1 MKCVRS
7 VLCICIQNIR
17 KWTYDYRV
25 WIIAALLFFVCFDN
39 SASLGELTRF
49 YGVRSTL
56 WYFPFAYMSF
66 HIKIIVTFPLVLL
79 MCSAPF
85 ADANNLFIITRAGRT
100 KWICG
105 QLIYITLA
113 SAIYYLF
120 IFACSVV
127 TAMPYAEF
135 SNEWGGLLPTI
146 AYNNQITSNIVRNN
160 FIVVSGRVLR
170 CFTPLSACWFT
181 FLLSWLNGTVLGFII
196 CACNV
201 ALHRKYI
208 GCGIAGFL
216 IVLSGFFEQEG
227 MGWYRYI
234 RFSPVSWTT
243 LDKVDV
249 GGMTEYPSFYY
260 CIAVYI
266 ALIVILSAF
275 IIVHIRKSSLE
286 KEVF

>member
-39 SASLGELTRF
+39 SASLGELARF

-127 TAMPYAEF
+127 TAMPYASFQMNGEVCC
-135 SNEWGGLLPTI
+135 LPLPITI
-146 AYNNQITSNIVRNN
+146 R
-160 FIVVSGRVLR
+160 
-170 CFTPLSACWFT
+170 
-181 FLLSWLNGTVLGFII
+181 
-196 CACNV
+196 
-201 ALHRKYI
+201 
-208 GCGIAGFL
+208 
-216 IVLSGFFEQEG
+216 
-227 MGWYRYI
+227 
-234 RFSPVSWTT
+234 
-243 LDKVDV
+243 
-249 GGMTEYPSFYY
+249 
-260 CIAVYI
+260 
-266 ALIVILSAF
+266 
-275 IIVHIRKSSLE
+275 
-286 KEVF
+286 